1 MKKVIF
7 MAAAQAAMEKAKE
20 ELNILIEIYTSIPHL
35 NQLTK
40 FTSRSTGTE
49 FKVNGNWDNNMIRIS
64 HWRESHC
71 ESNTSV
77 GRKKNLKEQDSQSHS
92 QESK

>member
-1 MKKVIF
+1 

-49 FKVNGNWDNNMIRIS
+49 FKVNGN
-64 HWRESHC
+64 
-71 ESNTSV
+71 
-77 GRKKNLKEQDSQSHS
+77 
-92 QESK
+92 